1 MKLISLDTIL
11 SKWGKA
17 PSKYN
22 FEFIPDKPRKKA
34 LKLRAQLEEIKFDL
48 TPYKHGYLRFGEL
61 FDLTC
66 RNYTAEQLTK
76 PDDPLYACYVQ
87 VKLKPEEGCTHRL
100 VEMCRRILSVGD
112 KTSKGFDSWFPSWQL
127 ACTDIYESMVD
138 YLNKFLKHL
147 IALYDRLFEVQGL
160 PDNIGLSSEYCKET
174 NRHEF
179 RLEIRPKDVKPI
191 LNFYAADGWCADA
204 LKEYR
209 EYLVECLAK
218 AAGQTITPWEPV
230 AFVRPIF
237 VHVAVRDKKKAKEK
251 LENECKDVIKDITAK
266 SNELMITN
274 ANSKKD
280 KK

>member
-1 MKLISLDTIL
+1 MKLISLETIL

-17 PSKYN
+17 PAKDN
-22 FEFIPDKPRKKA
+22 FGFIPDKPRKKA

-61 FDLTC
+61 FELTC
-66 RNYTAEQLTK
+66 RNCTADQLTK
-76 PDDPLYACYVQ
+76 PEDPLYACYVQ
-87 VKLKPEEGCTHRL
+87 VRLKPEEGCTHRL

-112 KTSKGFDSWFPSWQL
+112 KKSKGMECWFPSWQL

-138 YLNKFLKHL
+138 YLNKFLKYL
-147 IALYDRLFEVQGL
+147 IALYDRLFEVKGL

-174 NRHEF
+174 KRHEF

-191 LNFYAADGWCADA
+191 LEFYASDGWCAA
-204 LKEYR
+204 TLKEYR
-209 EYLVECLAK
+209 EYLIECLAK
-218 AAGQTITPWEPV
+218 VAGQTITPWEPV
-230 AFVRPIF
+230 AFAMPIF
-237 VHVAVRDKKKAKEK
+237 VHVAVLDKRKAKEK

-274 ANSKKD
+274 ANNKKD